1 MKQTF
6 SILAGALA
14 VTLAASAA
22 RAQEMSPEDMKKW
35 AQYSNPGDHHEQ
47 LEPIIGEWQE
57 TVRFWF
63 APGTEAVESAST
75 SKAEWIMDGRWLKQE
90 HDGSAMGQPF
100 HGLGL
105 LGYDNYREEYVSIWI
120 DNMST
125 AAMITRG
132 THDPATNTIT
142 MTGTVDDFMAGKSD
156 VALRTVT
163 HWEDP
168 DTVVFEIYAPGP
180 DGKEFKTLEVT
191 GRRVKEAGVVA
202 D

>member
-6 SILAGALA
+6 SILTGALA
-14 VTLAASAA
+14 VAVAVGAA

-35 AQYSNPGDHHEQ
+35 AQYSNPGDLHKQ
-47 LEPIIGEWQE
+47 LEPLIGGWQE

-63 APGTEAVESAST
+63 APGTDAVESAST
-75 SKAEWIMDGRWLKQE
+75 SEAEWIMDGRWVKQE

-100 HGLGL
+100 HGFGL

-132 THDPATNTIT
+132 TYDPVTNTMT
-142 MTGTVDDFMAGKSD
+142 MTGTVDDFMGGKSD
-156 VALRTVT
+156 VPLRTVM
-163 HWEDP
+163 HWKDP
-168 DTVVFEIYAPGP
+168 DTAVYEMYAPGP
-180 DGKEFKTLEVT
+180 DGTEFMTLEVT
-191 GRRVKEAGVVA
+191 GRRVKGAEVGR
-202 D
+202 